1 MSSES
6 LPVQSPE
13 RWKKRILVL
22 IMLNTLLAAIVTFL
36 QTDAS
41 IRSGQ
46 ANIDSQY
53 YSILAS
59 GQLIQQ
65 SIQGTYDLATY
76 SEVLKNTQESLVYQ
90 YTALDEASK
99 GNTADADQASL
110 QAEIQFARAEQ
121 AKRLSLF
128 FTDPRYRPK
137 STDQPPDIQAYL
149 DDQNTFVNSLVSK
162 QNAAS
167 DDYHLWNK
175 KSDAYVSILT
185 ILAIAFFLLGLGQSM
200 ASRVR
205 LIFATMGLVTMSIG
219 GLWCLL
225 IFIG

>member
-1 MSSES
+1 MSTES
-6 LPVQSPE
+6 LPPKAPE
-13 RWKKRILVL
+13 KSKRLILVL

-53 YSILAS
+53 YSLLAS
-59 GQLIQQ
+59 GELIRQ

-76 SEVLKNTQESLVYQ
+76 GEVLKNTQESMVYQ
-90 YTALDEASK
+90 YTSLDEAVK
-99 GNTADADQASL
+99 GNTAASEQASL
-110 QAEIQFARAEQ
+110 LSEIQIARAIMAQ
-121 AKRLSLF
+121 KLSVF
-128 FTDPRYRPK
+128 FTDPRYSP
-137 STDQPPDIQAYL
+137 TTGDQPPDLQGYL
-149 DDQNTFVNSLVSK
+149 DDQNAQVNSLVEK

-167 DDYHLWNK
+167 DEYHLWNQ

-200 ASRVR
+200 SSKIR
-205 LIFATMGLVTMSIG
+205 LIFASMGLLIMSIG

-225 IFIG
+225 IFLG